1 MRHARRIAAAAAIM
15 VAATLPT
22 LAEDK
27 LLHEAIELPAVVLF
41 LDSGV
46 PGLVM
51 GVIRNGET
59 AVVGFGETA
68 DGSGKA
74 PDGDTMM
81 RIGSITKV
89 FTGAALASLVADG
102 VVKFSDPLQQHLD
115 WGITF
120 PSRDGHA
127 IRLIDL
133 ATHTSGLPREVERES
148 GPPDN
153 PFSTLTEEVY
163 SRALAADPLLFPP
176 GTGGLYSN
184 FAFDVLSA
192 ALGHAAGEPYADVL
206 KERVIDP
213 AGLKDTVL
221 ALRPGDEDRVMQ
233 GHNFDGAAM
242 PNVPTT
248 PIMAGASALYSTPND
263 ILKWLGW
270 HMDRFSAEN
279 GEMRLLDH
287 AAYVSRDALS
297 PVLGFDESGRMNSMG
312 LGWVI
317 MERDG
322 DRPLI
327 LQKAGGLQG
336 MFVYCAFAPS
346 RNIGAFVAINK
357 FSFATAME
365 MATVVNDL
373 IATLEPR

>member
-1 MRHARRIAAAAAIM
+1 M
-15 VAATLPT
+15 VAATLPA

-133 ATHTSGLPREVERES
+133 AAHTSGLPREVERES

-279 GEMRLLDH
+279 AEMRLLDH